1 MRNQQLDPSRHLV
14 IIGGGVMGAA
24 TASFLATRYG
34 LRATVLERDASYATA
49 SSALSVC
56 AIRQQFSTEINIRI
70 SQQSLAF
77 YRDIG
82 NQLAVGVDRPSIGL
96 VEPGY
101 LYLATDAGARVLQE
115 NQALQARCG
124 AAVALL
130 SPHDLAVCFPWL
142 STEQIALG
150 SLGLST
156 ATSGEGWFDGYS
168 ALQAFRQHAIA
179 HGARFVEAEAVDFHT
194 RHGAVHSVVTR
205 QGDRIAA
212 DAVLIAAG
220 AWSSPLAGALGVD
233 LPIRARKRD
242 VFALQANGPLPGCP
256 LVIDPSGFWFRP
268 DGDAGQFLCGSPPR
282 GADIDEAPLDQVD
295 HGLFDEWLWPRL
307 AERVPQF
314 DALRVTSSWAGYYEY
329 NTFDQNGLVGRLPGT
344 DNVFVAAGFSGHGL
358 QQAPAVGLGMAEL
371 IATGTYHTLDV
382 SPLGLERIAANA
394 PLVERNVI

>member
-1 MRNQQLDPSRHLV
+1 MDPSTKVV

-24 TASFLATRYG
+24 TASFLGSRFG
-34 LRATVLERDASYATA
+34 IRATVLERDASYACA

-82 NQLAVGVDRPSIGL
+82 HQLAVGDDRPTIGL

-101 LYLATDAGARVLQE
+101 LYLATDAGAHVLEE
-115 NQALQARCG
+115 NQALQTRCG

-130 SPHDLAVCFPWL
+130 SPSELAQRFPWL
-142 STEQIALG
+142 SLEQITLG

-179 HGARFVEAEAVDFHT
+179 HGARFVEAEAIDFDT
-194 RHGAVHSVVTR
+194 RAGAVQSVITR
-205 QGDRIAA
+205 QGERIAA
-212 DAVLIAAG
+212 DAVVIAAG
-220 AWSSPLAGALGVD
+220 AWSSPVAAMLGFD
-233 LPIRARKRD
+233 LPVRARKRD
-242 VFALQANGPLPGCP
+242 VFALQASGPLPGCP

-268 DGDAGQFLCGSPPR
+268 DGDTGQFLCGSPPR
-282 GADIDEAPLDQVD
+282 GADLDDVPLDQVD
-295 HGLFDEWLWPRL
+295 RGLFDEWLWPRL

-314 DALRVTSSWAGYYEY
+314 DALRVTGSWAGYYEY

-358 QQAPAVGLGMAEL
+358 QQAPAVGLGIAEL
-371 IATGTYHTLDV
+371 IATGGYQSLDL
-382 SPLGLERIAANA
+382 SPLHVERLSNNA
-394 PLVERNVI
+394 PLLERNVI

>member
-1 MRNQQLDPSRHLV
+1 MRNQQLDPSRQVV
-14 IIGGGVMGAA
+14 IIGGGVIGAA
-24 TASFLATRYG
+24 TASFLAAHHG
-34 LRATVLERDASYATA
+34 IRATVLERDASYARA

-82 NQLAVGVDRPSIGL
+82 SRLAVGADRPSIGL

-101 LYLATDAGARVLQE
+101 LYLATAAGAHVLEE
-115 NQALQARCG
+115 NQALQTRCG

-130 SPHDLAVCFPWL
+130 SPSELGQRFPWL
-142 STEQIALG
+142 SLEEIALG

-179 HGARFVEAEAVDFHT
+179 QGARFLEAEAVDFDV
-194 RHGAVHSVVTR
+194 RDGVVQSVITAA
-205 QGDRIAA
+205 GDRVAA

-220 AWSSPLAGALGVD
+220 AWSSPLAGMLGFD
-233 LPIRARKRD
+233 LPVRARKRD
-242 VFALQANGPLPGCP
+242 VFSLQAPGPLPGCP
-256 LVIDPSGFWFRP
+256 LVIDPSGFWFRS
-268 DGDAGQFLCGSPPR
+268 DGDTGQFLCGSPPR
-282 GADIDEAPLDQVD
+282 GADIDDVPLDQVD

-314 DALRVTSSWAGYYEY
+314 DALRVTGSWAGYYEY
-329 NTFDQNGLVGRLPGT
+329 NTFDQNGLVGRLPGA

-358 QQAPAVGLGMAEL
+358 QQAPAVGCGMAEL
-371 IATGTYHTLDV
+371 IATGAYVSLDL
-382 SPLGLERIAANA
+382 SPLHVERLSDNA
-394 PLVERNVI
+394 PLLERNII

>member
-1 MRNQQLDPSRHLV
+1 MRNQQLDPSMHVV

-24 TASFLATRYG
+24 TASFLGARYG
-34 LRATVLERDASYATA
+34 IRATVLERDASYARA

-70 SQQSLAF
+70 SQESLKF

-82 NQLAVGVDRPSIGL
+82 QQLAVGSDRPSIGL

-101 LYLATDAGARVLQE
+101 LYLATEAGAHVLEE
-115 NQALQARCG
+115 NQALQTRCG
-124 AAVALL
+124 ATVALL
-130 SPHDLAVCFPWL
+130 SPGELGQRFPWL
-142 STEQIALG
+142 SLEQIALG

-156 ATSGEGWFDGYS
+156 AASGEGWFDGYS

-179 HGARFVEAEAVDFHT
+179 QGARFVEAEAVDFDT
-194 RHGAVHSVVTR
+194 RAGAVQAVVTR
-205 QGDRIAA
+205 QGARIAA

-220 AWSSPLAGALGVD
+220 AWSSPVAAKLGGD
-233 LPIRARKRD
+233 LPVRARKRD
-242 VFALQANGPLPGCP
+242 VFSLQASGPLPGCP

-282 GADIDEAPLDQVD
+282 GEDLDDVPLDQVD

-314 DALRVTSSWAGYYEY
+314 DTLRVTASWAGYYEY

-358 QQAPAVGLGMAEL
+358 QQAPAVGLGIAEL
-371 IATGTYHTLDV
+371 IATGGYQSLDL
-382 SPLGLERIAANA
+382 SPLRVERLSENA
-394 PLVERNVI
+394 PLLERNII